1 MNLLNYITFI
11 RLRLENA
18 YGDGQGIYN
27 PLLTTPSLVIIMT
40 TPREPF
46 FFQTVIDLA
55 RHARQDCT
63 ALVIKDDARLINE
76 T

>member
-46 FFQTVIDLA
+46 FFPDRNRSGKA
-55 RHARQDCT
+55 CT
-63 ALVIKDDARLINE
+63 SGLHCPGY
-76 T
+76 